1 MIIQEIL
8 AQLENTVN
16 PIVKILQR
24 GDQFKVIAMGF
35 KKGMILK
42 EHKTPIP
49 AKLVVIDGNVLYRQ
63 GEESIALNK
72 FDEHEIPVNIIHSV
86 EALHD
91 SICILIQG

>member
-1 MIIQEIL
+1 MIIQEVL
-8 AQLENTVN
+8 AQLENAVN
-16 PIVKILQR
+16 PVVKILQR

-35 KKGMILK
+35 KKGMVLK
-42 EHKTPIP
+42 EHQTPIP

-86 EALHD
+86 EALED

>member
-1 MIIQEIL
+1 MIIKEVL
-8 AQLENTVN
+8 AQLENAVN
-16 PIVKILQR
+16 PVVKILQR

-35 KKGMILK
+35 KKGMVLK

-49 AKLVVIDGNVLYRQ
+49 AKLVVIDGSIIYWQ

-72 FDEHEIPVNIIHSV
+72 FDEHEIPVDIIHAV
-86 EALHD
+86 EALED